1 MMRKFLIKCFLF
13 LCPAILFLV
22 GMEWY
27 ARSIPNSYRQK
38 EQWMQHHAQEVEIL
52 ILGNSHG
59 LYGLR
64 PDVFKRKAYNLCNVS
79 QIFEYDEYLLKRY
92 LPKCKSL
99 TDVVLVV
106 DNSNLFDMPLE
117 NTEEFRCI
125 YYRLYMD
132 YPKHSRWSKYGF
144 ELSNIQAL
152 KKKIQHRND
161 TCSDLGWNGNYTLER
176 KSLANVSLEAAS
188 NTAARHQCKNWQVA
202 EENVRILK
210 RIADLCKQHHLRLIL
225 VQAPVTRNYY
235 TRIDKK
241 QLDFIKRSVESIG
254 VPSHDYSQ
262 DKHFEDDDFF
272 DADHLT
278 DKGAIKWSFLLYNQY
293 FRE

>member
-1 MMRKFLIKCFLF
+1 
-13 LCPAILFLV
+13 
-22 GMEWY
+22 
-27 ARSIPNSYRQK
+27 
-38 EQWMQHHAQEVEIL
+38 MQHHAQEVEIL

-152 KKKIQHRND
+152 KEKIQHRND

-176 KSLANVSLEAAS
+176 KSLANVPSWMSLRIVFS
-188 NTAARHQCKNWQVA
+188 SFQRLPRAARSACLSA
-202 EENVRILK
+202 SS
-210 RIADLCKQHHLRLIL
+210 
-225 VQAPVTRNYY
+225 
-235 TRIDKK
+235 
-241 QLDFIKRSVESIG
+241 FSIFSLFSD
-254 VPSHDYSQ
+254 VPSRFTASRS
-262 DKHFEDDDFF
+262 
-272 DADHLT
+272 
-278 DKGAIKWSFLLYNQY
+278 ISS
-293 FRE
+293 